1 MTPKKTKLKK
11 HLSMMALAATV
22 VAGVSAPAM
31 AQDDITIAAVV
42 FQQDQFFRTIQL
54 GMNAAADAAGVEL
67 LEGNSNS
74 EPQQEI
80 SLIDTYIARG
90 VDAIVISPVSA
101 VASIPALMRAR
112 DRGIHIVTYNSNVD
126 DTSIPVSYLNSAQR
140 DLGNSTGMMAAE
152 FIASELGGEANVATL
167 GFRALLPEISA
178 DRVDGFI
185 ETAEDGNTLN
195 IVSQQ
200 DAWLA
205 EDAIQVAG
213 DIITANPDLNI
224 IYAAN
229 EGGTVGAVQAVR
241 NAGKAGEIF
250 VFGVDGTEQL
260 VGFILDD
267 DNVLQAVTAQQPY
280 VMGQMA
286 VEAAIAA
293 INEEMVEEAV
303 IVPVLGLSRTDRQ
316 AVEEFQTY
324 LQSLN

>member
-1 MTPKKTKLKK
+1 MSIKQT
-11 HLSMMALAATV
+11 LSSLALAAALATG
-22 VAGVSAPAM
+22 VAASAM
-31 AQDDITIAAVV
+31 AQSDVTIAAVV

-54 GMNAAADAAGVEL
+54 GMDAAADAAGVEL

-74 EPQQEI
+74 QPEQEI

-140 DLGNSTGMMAAE
+140 DLGNSTGTMAAE
-152 FIASELGGEANVATL
+152 FIANELGGEANVATL

-185 ETAEDGNTLN
+185 EMAEDGNTIN
-195 IVSQQ
+195 VVSQQ

-205 EDAIQVAG
+205 ENAIQVAG

-241 NAGKAGEIF
+241 NAGKEGEIY

-260 VGFILDD
+260 VSFILDD

-293 INEEMVEEAV
+293 INGEATEEAV
-303 IVPVLGLSRTDRQ
+303 IVPVLGLSRTDRP
-316 AVEEFQTY
+316 AVEEFQEY

>member
-1 MTPKKTKLKK
+1 MSLKKTLAG
-11 HLSMMALAATV
+11 LALGAMVATGAATP
-22 VAGVSAPAM
+22 SI
-31 AQDDITIAAVV
+31 AQSDVTIAAVV

-152 FIASELGGEANVATL
+152 FISGELGGEANIATL

-185 ETAEDGNTLN
+185 EKAEEAGTLN

-205 EDAIQVAG
+205 EDALRVAG

-241 NAGKAGEIF
+241 NAGKEGEIF

-260 VGFILDD
+260 VGFLLDD

-293 INEEMVEEAV
+293 IGGETTEEAV
-303 IVPVLGLSRTDRQ
+303 IVPVLGLTRTDRP
-316 AVEEFQTY
+316 AVEEFQDY

>member
-1 MTPKKTKLKK
+1 MQAST
-11 HLSMMALAATV
+11 
-22 VAGVSAPAM
+22 
-31 AQDDITIAAVV
+31 QDDVTIAAVV

-54 GMNAAADAAGVEL
+54 GMNAAADAAGVTL

-74 EPQQEI
+74 QPEQEL

-101 VASIPALMRAR
+101 VASIPALLRAR
-112 DRGIHIVTYNSNVD
+112 DRGIHIVTYNSNVAEA
-126 DTSIPVSYLNSAQR
+126 SIPVSYLNSAQR
-140 DLGNSTGMMAAE
+140 DLGNSTGTLAAD
-152 FIASELGGEANVATL
+152 FIASALGGEADVATL

-178 DRVDGFI
+178 DRVDGFL
-185 ETAEDGNTLN
+185 EVAGADNTLN
-195 IVSQQ
+195 VVSQQ

-205 EDAIQVAG
+205 EDAIRVAG
-213 DIITANPDLNI
+213 DVITANPDLDI

-241 NAGKAGEIF
+241 NAGKEGEIY
-250 VFGVDGTEQL
+250 VFGIDGTEQL
-260 VGFILDD
+260 VSFLLDD

-286 VEAAIAA
+286 VEAAVAA
-293 INEEMVEEAV
+293 INGEPTEEAV
-303 IVPVLGLSRTDRQ
+303 IVPVLGLSRTNKP
-316 AVEEFQTY
+316 AVEEFQAY

>member
-1 MTPKKTKLKK
+1 MTLKKT
-11 HLSMMALAATV
+11 LSGLALAATMAV
-22 VAGVSAPAM
+22 GVSVPAS

-54 GMNAAADAAGVEL
+54 GMNAAAKAAGIEL
-67 LEGNSNS
+67 LEGNSKS

-112 DRGIHIVTYNSNVD
+112 DKGIHIVTYNSNVD
-126 DTSIPVSYLNSAQR
+126 DASIPVSYLNSAQR
-140 DLGNSTGMMAAE
+140 DLGNSTGSLAAD
-152 FIASELGGEANVATL
+152 FISSELGGKANVATL
-167 GFRALLPEISA
+167 GFKALLPEISA

-185 ETAEDGNTLN
+185 EKAEAGNSLN
-195 IVSQQ
+195 IVAQQ

-205 EDAIQVAG
+205 EKAIQVAG
-213 DIITANPDLNI
+213 DIITSNPDLNI

-260 VGFILDD
+260 VGFLLDG

-286 VEAAIAA
+286 VEAAISA
-293 INEEMVEEAV
+293 IKKETVEAAV
-303 IVPVLGLSRTDRQ
+303 IVPVLGLSRTDKP

-324 LQSLN
+324 LKSLK

>member
-1 MTPKKTKLKK
+1 MSFKQTLAG
-11 HLSMMALAATV
+11 LALGAMIATGAAGPT
-22 VAGVSAPAM
+22 M
-31 AQDDITIAAVV
+31 AQSDMTIAAVV

-74 EPQQEI
+74 QPEQEI

-152 FIASELGGEANVATL
+152 FIANELGGEANVATL

-185 ETAEDGNTLN
+185 EEAEQGNTLN

-205 EDAIQVAG
+205 ENAVQVAG

-241 NAGKAGEIF
+241 NAGKEGEIY

-260 VGFILDD
+260 VSFILDD

-293 INEEMVEEAV
+293 INGEATEEAV
-303 IVPVLGLSRTDRQ
+303 IVPVLGLSRTDRP
-316 AVEEFQTY
+316 AVEEFQEY

>member
-1 MTPKKTKLKK
+1 MKLAR
-11 HLSMMALAATV
+11 LLGPAALAL
-22 VAGVSAPAM
+22 GLSAPMAS
-31 AQDDITIAAVV
+31 AQDLTVASVV
-42 FQQDQFFRTIQL
+42 FQQDQFFRTIQM
-54 GMNAAADAAGVEL
+54 GMKAAADAAGVTL
-67 LEGNSNS
+67 LEGNSDS
-74 EPQQEI
+74 QPDKEI

-101 VASIPALMRAR
+101 VASIPALARAK
-112 DRGIHIVTYNSNVD
+112 DRGIQIVTYNSTIED
-126 DTSIPVSYLNSAQR
+126 ASIPVSYLNSQQR
-140 DLGNSTGMMAAE
+140 DLGNTTGAMAAD
-152 FIASELGGEANVATL
+152 FIRDTLGGEANVATL

-185 ETAEDGNTLN
+185 EMAEEGGTLN

-205 EDAIQVAG
+205 EDAVRVAG
-213 DIITANPDLNI
+213 DIITANPDLNL

-241 NAGKAGEIF
+241 NAGKQGEIF

-260 VGFILDD
+260 VGFLLDG

-293 INEEMVEEAV
+293 ARGEEVEETV
-303 IVPVLGLSRTDRQ
+303 IVPVLGLSRTDRA
-316 AVEEFQTY
+316 AVEDFQEY
-324 LQSLN
+324 LRSLN

>member
-1 MTPKKTKLKK
+1 MSIKQT
-11 HLSMMALAATV
+11 LSSLALAATLATG
-22 VAGVSAPAM
+22 VAAPAM
-31 AQDDITIAAVV
+31 AQSDVTIAAVV

-74 EPQQEI
+74 QPEQEI

-152 FIASELGGEANVATL
+152 FIANELGGEANVATL

-185 ETAEDGNTLN
+185 EVAGENNTLN
-195 IVSQQ
+195 VVSQQ

-205 EDAIQVAG
+205 ENAIQVAG

-241 NAGKAGEIF
+241 NAGKEGEIY

-260 VGFILDD
+260 VSFILDD

-293 INEEMVEEAV
+293 INGEATEEAV
-303 IVPVLGLSRTDRQ
+303 IVPVLGLSRTDRP
-316 AVEEFQTY
+316 AVEEFQEY

>member
-1 MTPKKTKLKK
+1 MKLNKT
-11 HLSMMALAATV
+11 LSMMALAATMA
-22 VAGVSAPAM
+22 AGVSAPAM

-54 GMNAAADAAGVEL
+54 GMNAAADAAGIEL

-90 VDAIVISPVSA
+90 VDAIVISPVSS

-126 DTSIPVSYLNSAQR
+126 DASIPVSYLNSAQR

-152 FIASELGGEANVATL
+152 FIASELDGEANVATL

-185 ETAEDGNTLN
+185 EMAEEGNTLN

-213 DIITANPDLNI
+213 DIITANPGLNI

-241 NAGKAGEIF
+241 NAGKVGEIF

-293 INEEMVEEAV
+293 INDEMVEEAV
-303 IVPVLGLSRTDRQ
+303 IVPVLGLSRTDRP
-316 AVEEFQTY
+316 AVEEFQAY

>member
-1 MTPKKTKLKK
+1 MPFKQT
-11 HLSMMALAATV
+11 LSSLALAATLATG
-22 VAGVSAPAM
+22 VAAPAM
-31 AQDDITIAAVV
+31 AQSDVTIAAVV

-54 GMNAAADAAGVEL
+54 GMNAAADDAGVEL

-74 EPQQEI
+74 QPEQEI

-152 FIASELGGEANVATL
+152 FIANELGGEANVATL

-185 ETAEDGNTLN
+185 EMAEDGNTIN
-195 IVSQQ
+195 VVSQQ

-205 EDAIQVAG
+205 ENAIQVAG

-241 NAGKAGEIF
+241 NAGKEGEIY

-260 VGFILDD
+260 VSFILDD

-293 INEEMVEEAV
+293 INGEATEEAV
-303 IVPVLGLSRTDRQ
+303 IVPVLGLSRTDRP
-316 AVEEFQTY
+316 AVEEFQEY

>member
-1 MTPKKTKLKK
+1 MTLKKT
-11 HLSMMALAATV
+11 LSGLALAATMAV
-22 VAGVSAPAM
+22 GVSVPAS

-54 GMNAAADAAGVEL
+54 GMNAAAKAAGIEL
-67 LEGNSNS
+67 LEGNSKS

-126 DTSIPVSYLNSAQR
+126 DASIPVSYLNSAQR
-140 DLGNSTGMMAAE
+140 DLGNSTGMLAAD
-152 FIASELGGEANVATL
+152 FISKELGGKANVATL
-167 GFRALLPEISA
+167 GFKALLPEISA

-185 ETAEDGNTLN
+185 EKAEEGNTLK
-195 IVSQQ
+195 IVAQQ

-205 EDAIQVAG
+205 EKAIQVAG
-213 DIITANPDLNI
+213 DIITANPGLNI

-260 VGFILDD
+260 VGFLLDG

-286 VEAAIAA
+286 VEAAISA
-293 INEEMVEEAV
+293 IKKETVEAAV
-303 IVPVLGLSRTDRQ
+303 IVPVLGLSRTDRP
-316 AVEEFQTY
+316 AVEEFQAY
-324 LQSLN
+324 LKTLK

>member
-1 MTPKKTKLKK
+1 MTLKKT
-11 HLSMMALAATV
+11 LSGLALAATMAV
-22 VAGVSAPAM
+22 GVSVPAS

-54 GMNAAADAAGVEL
+54 GMNAAAKAAGIEL
-67 LEGNSNS
+67 LEGNSKS

-112 DRGIHIVTYNSNVD
+112 DKGIHIVTYNSNVD
-126 DTSIPVSYLNSAQR
+126 DASIPVSYLNSAQR
-140 DLGNSTGMMAAE
+140 DLGNSTGSLAAE
-152 FIASELGGEANVATL
+152 FISSELGGKANVATL
-167 GFRALLPEISA
+167 GFKALLPEISA

-185 ETAEDGNTLN
+185 EKAEAGNSLN
-195 IVSQQ
+195 IVAQQ

-205 EDAIQVAG
+205 EKAIQVAG
-213 DIITANPDLNI
+213 DIITSNPDLNI

-260 VGFILDD
+260 VGFLLDG

-286 VEAAIAA
+286 VEAAISA
-293 INEEMVEEAV
+293 IKKETVEAAV
-303 IVPVLGLSRTDRQ
+303 IVPVLGLSRTDKP

-324 LQSLN
+324 LKSLK